1 MIADEQGDIVERLET
16 KKSTEKKIK
25 EPRGM
30 GGGGGWGRERVFRS
44 EGVGDE
50 VKRTS
55 SLAVRL
61 IAGCGHHVDKPA
73 CLFART

>member
-1 MIADEQGDIVERLET
+1 MVE
-16 KKSTEKKIK
+16 
-25 EPRGM
+25 
-30 GGGGGWGRERVFRS
+30 GGGGGRERVFRS